1 MSGVSRVAVIFI
13 LLLVP
18 AGAWAA
24 HPLITDDSETQGT
37 GKFQIELNGEWATDK
52 RNTASGT
59 VREKSTQVSAILSA
73 GVRENVDLVLTMPY
87 QWIDVRDPIIGN
99 VREGGLGDSKFE
111 VKWRF
116 LERSGWSFGLKPG
129 IILPTGDDDKGL
141 GAGKVGY
148 STYLISQWERE
159 PWKLLMNIGY
169 IRNENNL
176 DERQDLW
183 HASLA
188 AEYEVVEHLEL
199 VGNIGVETSTDK
211 GSAASSAFLVAGLI
225 YEMRKNLDLA
235 LGVKYG
241 LNKSE
246 TDFSLLPGIAVRF

>member
-1 MSGVSRVAVIFI
+1 MFMASEAR
-13 LLLVP
+13 
-18 AGAWAA
+18 AA
-24 HPLITDDSETQGT
+24 HPLITDDTETQGT

-59 VREKSTQVSAILSA
+59 VREKGAQVSAILSA
-73 GVRENVDLVLTMPY
+73 GVRENIDFVLSTPY
-87 QWIDVRDPIIGN
+87 QRTEVRDAVSGS
-99 VREGGLGDSKFE
+99 VREDGLGDSKFE
-111 VKWRF
+111 MKWRF

-148 STYLISQWERE
+148 STFFISQWEHK
-159 PWKLLMNIGY
+159 PWEILMNLGY

-183 HASLA
+183 HASFA
-188 AEYEVVEHLEL
+188 AEYEIAKHLEL
-199 VGNIGVETSTDK
+199 VGNIGIETSADK
-211 GSAASSAFLVAGLI
+211 GIASDPMFLILGVI
-225 YEMRKNLDLA
+225 CEIRENLDVA

-246 TDFSLLPGIAVRF
+246 TDFSLLPGIALRF